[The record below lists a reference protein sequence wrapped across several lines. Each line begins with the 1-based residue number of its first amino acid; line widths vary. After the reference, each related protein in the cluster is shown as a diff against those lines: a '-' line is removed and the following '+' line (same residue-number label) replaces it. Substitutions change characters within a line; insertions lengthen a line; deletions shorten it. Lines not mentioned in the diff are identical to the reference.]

1 MVKDEEIVKKFPIY
15 VLTIAGIII
24 LFFFYSLCILKIS
37 IKVDETI
44 IKSPNIPATF
54 DGIRLIQFGDTLIE
68 NEEDLEVF
76 AKAVEEINRLNPDI
90 VVFTGGLFKQGTISS
105 TLSSE
110 AANLLNSI
118 KSPLA
123 KLAVLGDDDLENEQ
137 LMIELLSNADF
148 KVLNNESISLYNGSS
163 ESITLIGINSLTTS
177 PPLQSILSDQTKPNT
192 FNILLLHEPTLAS
205 IVTDYP
211 VELQLSG
218 HCRGVMSTDETQPNY
233 CDQFYN
239 GTYRFADRLTL
250 HVNQGLNR
258 SNHPMALLT
267 RPTLQSFLLIKEQ

>member
-1 MVKDEEIVKKFPIY
+1 MKKFPIY
-15 VLTIAGIII
+15 VLTVAGVII
-24 LFFFYSLCILKIS
+24 LFFFYSLCILKFS

-68 NEEDLEVF
+68 NEEDLDTFE
-76 AKAVEEINRLNPDI
+76 KAVNEINRLNPDI
-90 VVFTGGLFKQGTISS
+90 VLFTGGLFPKGTISS
-105 TLSSE
+105 GLSSE
-110 AANLLNSI
+110 VAKLLNSI
-118 KSPLA
+118 QSPLA
-123 KLAVLGDDDLENEQ
+123 KIAVLGDEDLENEQ
-137 LMIELLSNADF
+137 AIIDLLTNANF
-148 KVLNNESISLYNGSS
+148 KVLQNNAISLYNGSS
-163 ESITLIGINSLTTS
+163 ESITLIGVNSLTTN
-177 PPLQSILSDQTKPNT
+177 PPLQTILSENSNPNT
-192 FNILLLHEPTLAS
+192 FNLLLIHEPTLAS

-218 HCRGVMSTDETQPNY
+218 HCRGIMSSEESQPNY
-233 CDQFYN
+233 CNQFYN

-258 SNHPMALLT
+258 SNHPTALLR